1 MKRLVSRARSNYW
14 VVLVVRSLAVAF
26 IVATVAFSIL
36 RLAPGDP
43 VATILGDQATPEAV
57 ARLRSQLGL
66 DGNLLQQ
73 YLAFIGGLFQGDL
86 GVSVTSRVPV
96 VTIIVN
102 SIGPT
107 LALIAVS
114 SVIGFLVSV
123 PLGLFLALRPRS
135 LLTKSVNFVSTLSL
149 STPGFYLGLLA
160 LMLFAVAL
168 GIAPVAGYDPSFPG
182 MLRYLWLPALVV
194 CGQLIPVL
202 SRVFRTSVQR
212 TLGEEFTEAAI
223 VRGIPRWRYY
233 VHYLVRPSLAPTIA
247 LLGYVAGQLLSSA
260 VMIEMVFGFPGIG
273 TQLVRAVST
282 RDYPTVQGIVLV
294 FGVFV
299 VLITALSEAV
309 STRIDH
315 RIGRETP

>member
-135 LLTKSVNFVSTLSL
+135 VLTKSVNFVSTLSL
-149 STPGFYLGLLA
+149 STPGFYLGLIA

>member
-212 TLGEEFTEAAI
+212 TLGEEFTEAAV
-223 VRGIPRWRYY
+223 VRGVSLPRYL
-233 VHYLVRPSLAPTIA
+233 VHYLIRPSLAPTVA
-247 LLGYVAGQLLSSA
+247 LLGYLAGQLLSAA

-282 RDYPTVQGIVLV
+282 RDYPTVQGTVLV
-294 FGVFV
+294 FGVLV
-299 VLITALSEAV
+299 VVISALSEAV
-309 STRIDH
+309 SRRIDH
-315 RIGRETP
+315 RIGGSA

>member
-135 LLTKSVNFVSTLSL
+135 VLTKSVNFVSTLSL